1 MSKKHK
7 TCEDI
12 CDAIAAE
19 FAWRLHEL
27 SAVKTAILAAKDKNI
42 DTCVRQGMLMLY
54 AHWEGFVKIASIN
67 FLQFIVDKKF
77 KQSELTD
84 NYKGIML
91 KKHFKSAQNSHK
103 IKIHISAVNFL
114 IKQKDEYVIF
124 DPKMYIKTDSN
135 LNYELFENIL
145 ETLGISSAKY
155 CSREKQIDESLLK
168 NRNSIAH
175 GEKCNVSRDEFIS
188 LFDDIISL
196 ITNFKDDLQNICA
209 TEAYKIK
216 PSKV

>member
-1 MSKKHK
+1 M
-7 TCEDI
+7 
-12 CDAIAAE
+12 
-19 FAWRLHEL
+19 
-27 SAVKTAILAAKDKNI
+27 
-42 DTCVRQGMLMLY
+42 
-54 AHWEGFVKIASIN
+54 

-91 KKHFKSAQNSHK
+91 KKHFKGTQNSHK
-103 IKIHISAVNFL
+103 IKFHISAVNFL
-114 IKQKDEYVIF
+114 IDQKDGYVIF
-124 DPKMYIKTDSN
+124 DPTMYIKTDSN

-145 ETLGISSAKY
+145 DTLGIPSTKY

-175 GEKCNVSRDEFIS
+175 GQKCNVSKEEFIS

-216 PSKV
+216 SSKV